1 MTEETL
7 MDLVEKLNQR
17 LSPFAKFIGMRV
29 TAAARDRVT
38 AELHVSE
45 HHCNPASV
53 AHGGCLMAVADNLGA
68 IGTVLNLPQGA
79 TTTTLES
86 KTNFLRPVPA
96 GTTLHGEATPVHLG
110 RRTMVWQTRLTTDT
124 GKLAA
129 VVTQTQMVLPA
140 EG

>member
-1 MTEETL
+1 
-7 MDLVEKLNQR
+7 MDLVARLNDR

-29 TAAARDRVT
+29 VEADKERVT
-38 AELHVSE
+38 AELPVHE
-45 HHCNPASV
+45 DLCNPASV
-53 AHGGCLMAVADNLGA
+53 AHGGCVMAFADNLGA
-68 IGTVLNLPQGA
+68 IGTVLNLPAGA

-96 GTTLHGEATPVHLG
+96 GSKLMGETTPIHRG
-110 RRTMVWQTRLTTDT
+110 RKTMVWQTRVMTEE

-129 VVTQTQMVLPA
+129 MVTQTQMVLMP